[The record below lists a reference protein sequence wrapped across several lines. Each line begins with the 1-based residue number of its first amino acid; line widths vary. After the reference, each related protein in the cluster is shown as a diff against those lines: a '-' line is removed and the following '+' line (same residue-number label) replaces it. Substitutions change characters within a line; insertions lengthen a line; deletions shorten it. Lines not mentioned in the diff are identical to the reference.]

1 MPRTLPVNMARGRF
15 HSYAIAILLVSCSL
29 NVSSLVEPAALR
41 RGHPLSKPALPINHA
56 PTVHVNGGSRGPAL
70 TLTSDGETQDDARG
84 TATIPN
90 EIFNLVKCI
99 VGAGVLSLSAG
110 VAEFGN
116 APSALIPAGLMIAL
130 MGSIS
135 AYTFSMLARVSSLTG
150 ATSYAD
156 AWEKTRGKAT
166 AWIIAA
172 SSALD
177 CFAGNLTY
185 SMVLADTF
193 KALLSAIGI
202 SVTRTHALLGLT
214 TTVLLPLCLVKNLS
228 ALAPFS
234 LVGIL
239 GMLYT
244 SLAIGIRYFGG
255 AYSSPSGHLL
265 AELPSHLHPSFG
277 SVGAMGAFSP
287 KSLILV
293 CMLSTAYIAHFNAIK
308 FYKELK
314 NNTLERFNVVVTSSF
329 GIAIA
334 LYIAVTSMGFLTFGA
349 STAGMILNNYAT
361 KDALISLSR
370 FAVAVSLVFSY
381 PLLFVGTREGIFDL
395 IKVSEEKR
403 NDPLFVNQVSVALV
417 AILTGIA
424 IKVNDLT
431 FVASLSGAVL
441 GTALIFIYPPLMF
454 RGAVVQIGDKATT
467 TQRVESKISGLIA
480 ALGVLIGGIG
490 TKMALGSLLS

>member
-1 MPRTLPVNMARGRF
+1 MMLGRHHLSAAVAAIFLLSIASPVCCFLEHAPARGRQWK
-15 HSYAIAILLVSCSL
+15 H
-29 NVSSLVEPAALR
+29 
-41 RGHPLSKPALPINHA
+41 ALPKSQV
-56 PTVHVNGGSRGPAL
+56 PTTVGKRNSIRDLQLSPTGGAQEKG
-70 TLTSDGETQDDARG
+70 G

-116 APSALIPAGLMIAL
+116 APSALIPATLLIVL
-130 MGSIS
+130 MGATS
-135 AYTFSMLARVSSLTG
+135 AYTFSLLARVSAMTG
-150 ATSYAD
+150 ATSYPD
-156 AWEKTRGKAT
+156 AWDKTRGKAT

-193 KALLSAIGI
+193 KALLAAIGI
-202 SVTRTHALLGLT
+202 GVSRTNALLGLT
-214 TTVLLPLCLVKNLS
+214 SLVLLPLCLVKNLS

-234 LVGIL
+234 LVGIM

-244 SLAIGIRYFGG
+244 TLAIGVRYFGG
-255 AYSSPSGHLL
+255 AYASPAGRLL
-265 AELPSHLHPSFG
+265 SELPSHMQPSFG
-277 SVGAMGAFSP
+277 STGAMGAFSP
-287 KSLILV
+287 KSLLLV

-314 NNTLERFNVVVTSSF
+314 NNTIERFNVVVTSSF

-334 LYIAVTSMGFLTFGA
+334 LYVAVTSMGFLTFGS

-361 KDALISLSR
+361 KDVLISLSR

-381 PLLFVGTREGIFDL
+381 PLLFVGTRDGLFDL
-395 IKVSEEKR
+395 IKVPEEKR
-403 NDPLFVNQVSVALV
+403 TDSLQNKVSVGLV
-417 AILTGIA
+417 AILTGLA
-424 IKVNDLT
+424 IQVNNLT
-431 FVASLSGAVL
+431 FVASMSGALL
-441 GTALIFIYPPLMF
+441 GTALIFIFPTLMF
-454 RGAVVQIGDKATT
+454 RAAVAKMGDKATK
-467 TQRVESKISGLIA
+467 TQRFESKLSGVIA
-480 ALGVLIGGIG
+480 GVGVIVGGIG
-490 TKMALGSLLS
+490 TKLALKTLSA